1 MVNLSVHNAESI
13 RITKR
18 DYPNGDRSPDGNP
31 FVVCTI
37 YINLENGQQT
47 EINVFGAP
55 GLEVSL

>member
-1 MVNLSVHNAESI
+1 MVNLNVHNAESI

-18 DYPNGDRSPDGNP
+18 DYPNGPDGNP
-31 FVVCTI
+31 FVICTI